1 MTITATATNTAQ
13 TVYTPEDENII
24 TDRNS
29 QTETDIRPGVVSKVT
44 ENKIT
49 EKTAMTDKQWGERIR
64 TRAGDVMPSLLSDYD
79 EKWLKLSV
87 ELCKVLVDDSLSQQE
102 RRNKL
107 EGLVMELAKQL
118 KDLKYKEADIQV
130 RAALTGAL
138 LSIGIAVMGAA
149 VGGDGGQIINGLSN
163 SVGQAFSQIIMAE
176 ATRLQGDAEVIR
188 GEKEVLLSGMS
199 AHNKVSDD
207 QKELKKKFMDMVS
220 RYFDNRQAT
229 AGNLINN
236 MRT

>member
-1 MTITATATNTAQ
+1 MTITAIATNTAQ
-13 TVYTPEDENII
+13 TIYTPEDENIN
-24 TDRNS
+24 TGKNN
-29 QTETDIRPGVVSKVT
+29 QTGTDIKPGVVSKIT

-49 EKTAMTDKQWGERIR
+49 EKTAMTDEQWGESIR
-64 TRAGDVMPSLLSDYD
+64 TRVRDVMPSLLSDYD

-118 KDLKYKEADIQV
+118 KDLKYKEAGIQE

-138 LSIGIAVMGAA
+138 LSIGIAVIGAA
-149 VGGDGGQIINGLSN
+149 VGGNGGQIINGLSN
-163 SVGQAFSQIIMAE
+163 SVGQTFSQVIMAE

-188 GEKEVLLSGMS
+188 GEKDVLLSGMS
-199 AHNKVSDD
+199 AHSKVSED
-207 QKELKKKFMDMVS
+207 QKESKKKFMDTVS

-229 AGNLINN
+229 VGNLINN